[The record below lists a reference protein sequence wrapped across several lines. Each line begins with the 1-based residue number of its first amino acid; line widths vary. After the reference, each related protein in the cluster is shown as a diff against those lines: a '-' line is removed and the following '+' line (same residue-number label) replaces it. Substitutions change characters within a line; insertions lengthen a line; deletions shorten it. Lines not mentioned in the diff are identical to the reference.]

1 MLDSGAALWPYAAWI
16 MRGGGMSFGGGAQGR
31 VELAGLGARLL
42 AQIIDLFWLLPLS
55 FLLGAV
61 ATFVN
66 GGGMSLGGEVMAN
79 LIGALVVLLFWAERQ
94 ATPGKMVLGLRII
107 DAETGGTPTMGR
119 LTLRYVG
126 YLVAA
131 LPLGLGYLWAIWDK
145 QKQGWHDKM
154 AGTVVVRDVRG

>member
-1 MLDSGAALWPYAAWI
+1 
-16 MRGGGMSFGGGAQGR
+16 MSFDGRFGQGR
-31 VELAGLGARLL
+31 VELAGIGARLL

-66 GGGMSLGGEVMAN
+66 GGQMSLGGELMAN
-79 LIGALVVLLFWAERQ
+79 LIGALVVLLFWVERQ
-94 ATPGKMVLGLRII
+94 ATPGKLVLGLSIV

-119 LTLRYVG
+119 FTLRYVG
-126 YLVAA
+126 YLVSA

-145 QKQGWHDKM
+145 RKQGWHDKM
-154 AGTVVVRDVRG
+154 AGTLVVRRPRD

>member
-1 MLDSGAALWPYAAWI
+1 MLDSGPALWPYAAWI
-16 MRGGGMSFGGGAQGR
+16 RRGGAMSFGGGGQGR

-66 GGGMSLGGEVMAN
+66 GGAMSMGGEVMAN
-79 LIGALVVLLFWAERQ
+79 LIGALVVLLFWVERQ
-94 ATPGKMVLGLRII
+94 ATPGKMVLGLRIV
-107 DAETGGTPTMGR
+107 DAVTGETPTMGR

-131 LPLGLGYLWAIWDK
+131 LPLGLGYLWALWDK